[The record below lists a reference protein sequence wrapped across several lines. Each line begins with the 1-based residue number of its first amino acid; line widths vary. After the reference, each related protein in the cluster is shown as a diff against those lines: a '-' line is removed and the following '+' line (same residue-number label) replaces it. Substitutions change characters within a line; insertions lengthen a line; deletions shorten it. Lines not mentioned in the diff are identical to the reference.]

1 MIFAPIFDPGDTL
14 YVALGCYALGTL
26 AALLSLFVR
35 GKRLQHTGLIFMVGG
50 FAAHTMWIGTICAR
64 TGHPPITN
72 LPEAASFVAWMVFAV
87 ELALWIRYRVY
98 AVVFFVYP
106 LVFLLLTISAVVGE
120 SFRVLDPELRSS
132 LFTTHLLF
140 TTVGVAGLLIALSF
154 GLLALLQDR
163 ALKNKTRGRL
173 WEWIPS
179 LDICKNVSYRALA
192 IGFSIYTLGLIAGVL
207 WSYRTEGELVDL
219 RVKQIGA
226 ITAWL
231 LFAVLL
237 QSYVSNTYR
246 RKSTIFIS
254 AGAFVAILIAILG
267 IRG

>member
-1 MIFAPIFDPGDTL
+1 MNLALTDML
-14 YVALGCYALGTL
+14 YVALAAYALGTL
-26 AALLSLFVR
+26 TALASLFSR
-35 GKRLQHTGLIFMVGG
+35 DKRLQYAGLIVMIGG
-50 FAAHTMWIGTICAR
+50 FVAHTVWIGTICAR

-72 LPEAASFVAWMVFAV
+72 LPEAASFVAWLVFAF

-98 AVVFFVYP
+98 AANFFVYP
-106 LVFLLLTISAVVGE
+106 LVLLLLTVSAVVGE
-120 SFRVLDPELRSS
+120 NFRVLDPNLRSN
-132 LFTTHLLF
+132 LFTAHLLF
-140 TTVGVAGLLIALSF
+140 STVGVASLLIGLAF

-179 LDICKNVSYRALA
+179 LDICKKVSYRALA
-192 IGFSIYTLGLIAGVL
+192 VGFSIYTIGLVAGVI
-207 WSYRTEGELVDL
+207 WSYRTDGGFMDL

-226 ITAWL
+226 VTAWI

-237 QSYVSNTYR
+237 QSYVSNTYL
-246 RKSTIFIS
+246 RKRTIFIS
-254 AGAFVAILIAILG
+254 AGAFMAIVVAMLG

>member
-1 MIFAPIFDPGDTL
+1 MTFAPTDTL

-26 AALLSLFVR
+26 AALLSLFIR
-35 GKRLQHTGLIFMVGG
+35 EKKLQHFGLIFMIGG

-72 LPEAASFVAWMVFAV
+72 LPEAASFVAWLVFAV

-98 AVVFFVYP
+98 AAVFFVYP
-106 LVFLLLTISAVVGE
+106 LVLLLLTISAVVGE
-120 SFRVLDPELRSS
+120 NFQVLDPALRSN
-132 LFTTHLLF
+132 LFTTHLLL
-140 TTVGVAGLLIALSF
+140 TTVGVAGLFIGLAF

-192 IGFSIYTLGLIAGVL
+192 IGFSIYTVGLIAGVL
-207 WSYRTEGELVDL
+207 WSYRTDGGFVEL

-226 ITAWL
+226 ITAWI
-231 LFAVLL
+231 LFGVLL

-246 RKSTIFIS
+246 RPRTLFIS
-254 AGAFVAILIAILG
+254 AGAFIAIVVAILG